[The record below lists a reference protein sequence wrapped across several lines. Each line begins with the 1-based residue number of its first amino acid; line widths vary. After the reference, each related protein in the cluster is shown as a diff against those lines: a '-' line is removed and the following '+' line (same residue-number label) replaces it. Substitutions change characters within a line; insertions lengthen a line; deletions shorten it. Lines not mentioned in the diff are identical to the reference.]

1 MQETILQDMMN
12 QTQSR
17 TKEKKQNKEKIYSS
31 AIPKKKSSI
40 L

>member
-17 TKEKKQNKEKIYSS
+17 TKEKKQKKEKIYSN
-31 AIPKKKSSI
+31 AIPKKKSN
-40 L
+40 LL